1 MTDSSLRNAGEE
13 QTLAAQTLVAPS
25 DAEPDVRSDAQSSA
39 RINENPAAEAEV
51 QATDATEEQD
61 APAGSNAETCAPEA
75 DAPGVCP
82 QDACPPE
89 EHDGVFTLCDLVEQP
104 EPSSPERTLPTK
116 ALREEALSETP
127 PEQAASD
134 QNASDQ
140 TLPDQAPA
148 EPWPG
153 AAGNPPAPPVPPQAG
168 GGDGAQDG
176 DAPKDEPEKTMT
188 LLDHLGELRSRLVR
202 GFVAVLIAF
211 FGCYGFAKELFHALS
226 QPLLAVMPADAK
238 FIYTGVA
245 EGFFVDLKVG
255 FVAALF
261 VASPYL
267 FYQIWA
273 FVAPGLY
280 EEEKRYAIPLALC
293 SAVFFIG
300 GAAFCYLVVFPFA
313 FTFFLSY
320 STESIVAM
328 LSISEYL
335 SFALKMLIA
344 FGLIFEMPLF
354 AFFLARM
361 GLITAQKMRRA
372 RKYAVLGVFIV
383 AAILTPPDV
392 FSQILMACPMLL
404 LYEISILVAAV
415 AGRKKEKT
423 HEPES

>member
-1 MTDSSLRNAGEE
+1 
-13 QTLAAQTLVAPS
+13 
-25 DAEPDVRSDAQSSA
+25 
-39 RINENPAAEAEV
+39 
-51 QATDATEEQD
+51 
-61 APAGSNAETCAPEA
+61 
-75 DAPGVCP
+75 
-82 QDACPPE
+82 
-89 EHDGVFTLCDLVEQP
+89 
-104 EPSSPERTLPTK
+104 
-116 ALREEALSETP
+116 
-127 PEQAASD
+127 
-134 QNASDQ
+134 
-140 TLPDQAPA
+140 
-148 EPWPG
+148 
-153 AAGNPPAPPVPPQAG
+153 
-168 GGDGAQDG
+168 
-176 DAPKDEPEKTMT
+176 MT

-211 FGCYGFAKELFHALS
+211 FGCYSFAKELFHALS

-354 AFFLARM
+354 AFFLSRM

-372 RKYAVLGVFIV
+372 RKYSVLGVFIV

-392 FSQILMACPMLL
+392 FSQILMAIPMLL
-404 LYEISILVAAV
+404 LYEISILVAAA
-415 AGRKKEKT
+415 AGKKREET
-423 HEPES
+423 HESKS

>member
-1 MTDSSLRNAGEE
+1 MTDRNAGEE
-13 QTLAAQTLVAPS
+13 QTLTAPTHVAPADVGP
-25 DAEPDVRSDAQSSA
+25 DAPSGAPSGESP
-39 RINENPAAEAEV
+39 ETTAEAR
-51 QATDATEEQD
+51 AAACAREEETMPRN
-61 APAGSNAETCAPEA
+61 APVADNAEDHAPQACDRDECADERA
-75 DAPGVCP
+75 SED
-82 QDACPPE
+82 
-89 EHDGVFTLCDLVEQP
+89 HDGVYTLCDLVDQP
-104 EPSSPERTLPTK
+104 EPSSPERTLP
-116 ALREEALSETP
+116 EEAISETP
-127 PEQAASD
+127 REQAASD
-134 QNASDQ
+134 PNSPVQ
-140 TLPDQAPA
+140 TLPDQALA

-168 GGDGAQDG
+168 GGDDEQDG
-176 DAPKDEPEKTMT
+176 DAPKPEKSMT

-211 FGCYGFAKELFHALS
+211 FGCYSFAKELFHALS

-261 VASPYL
+261 AASPYL

-354 AFFLARM
+354 AFFLSRM

-372 RKYAVLGVFIV
+372 RKYSVLGVFVV

-392 FSQILMACPMLL
+392 FSQILMALPMLL
-404 LYEISILVAAV
+404 LYEISILVAAA
-415 AGRKKEKT
+415 AGRKKEKS
-423 HEPES
+423 HEPKS

>member
-1 MTDSSLRNAGEE
+1 MTDRSLRDAGEE
-13 QTLAAQTLVAPS
+13 HTLTVQPAPPAARPDAQPGDPS
-25 DAEPDVRSDAQSSA
+25 GIRADENRATDAEPQ
-39 RINENPAAEAEV
+39 AATGGPETPHPQEHEAG
-51 QATDATEEQD
+51 EE
-61 APAGSNAETCAPEA
+61 
-75 DAPGVCP
+75 
-82 QDACPPE
+82 E
-89 EHDGVFTLCDLVEQP
+89 EHDGVYTLCDLVGPP
-104 EPSSPERTLPTK
+104 ESSSPEQTEQFSTEQTRSK
-116 ALREEALSETP
+116 APL
-127 PEQAASD
+127 PEQIASD
-134 QNASDQ
+134 QGSPDQ
-140 TLPDQAPA
+140 TLPDPA
-148 EPWPG
+148 LTEPWPG
-153 AAGNPPAPPVPPQAG
+153 AAGNPPAPPVPPQTG
-168 GGDGAQDG
+168 SGDGG
-176 DAPKDEPEKTMT
+176 SPGDEPEKPMT

-211 FGCYGFAKELFHALS
+211 FGCYSFAKELFHALS

-354 AFFLARM
+354 AFFLSRM

-372 RKYAVLGVFIV
+372 RKYSVLGVFIV

-392 FSQILMACPMLL
+392 FSQILMAIPMLL
-404 LYEISILVAAV
+404 LYEISILVAAA
-415 AGRKKEKT
+415 AGKKREET
-423 HEPES
+423 HESKS